1 MIVAI
6 LGNIRISDGGRGG
19 GASVNYNLSLC
30 LENPVLNLVGIKG
43 PTEAAIRGAMKEW
56 EEKTCIRF
64 VPRTTEEDYVEFFDA
79 GFGK

>member
-1 MIVAI
+1 M
-6 LGNIRISDGGRGG
+6 
-19 GASVNYNLSLC
+19 
-30 LENPVLNLVGIKG
+30 LNLVGIKG
-43 PTEAAIRGAMKEW
+43 PTEAATRGAMKEW